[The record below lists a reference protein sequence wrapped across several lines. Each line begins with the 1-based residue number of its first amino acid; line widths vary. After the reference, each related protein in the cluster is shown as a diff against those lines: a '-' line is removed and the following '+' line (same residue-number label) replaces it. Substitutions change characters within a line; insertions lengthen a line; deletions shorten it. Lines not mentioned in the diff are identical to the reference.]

1 MLALTN
7 NFYFMKQ
14 ILLFVVL
21 FSPFCFS
28 QETDSLDVYRS
39 EKMDSAGVQKK
50 KEMKTKNIDDVV
62 ITGTLKPVS
71 RSKSPVAVEIYSQKF
86 FQKNPTPNIFESIAM
101 VNGVKP
107 QLNCSVCN
115 TGDIHIN
122 GLEGPYT
129 MILID
134 GMPIV
139 SSLSTVYGLSGI
151 PNSLVD
157 RIEVVKGPASS
168 IYGSEA
174 MGGVINIITKNA
186 LTAPKLS
193 IDLMTTTWNEN
204 NVDLSTKFS
213 LGKKAASL
221 LSLNYFNAT
230 QRFDENHDN
239 FTDGALQNRISV
251 FNKWN
256 FKRNENRQA
265 SFALRYLYEDRFGGQ
280 MQWNRSYRGSDQV
293 YGESIYTNR
302 VEAFGIYQWPLKENI
317 ITQLSYNFHDQN
329 SFYGNNPF
337 LATQKVAFA
346 QNYWDKKLGNHDLIL
361 GVTFKRTFY
370 DDNTPGTLSA
380 DGFTNEP
387 MKSPIIGAFI
397 QDQWEIN
404 EKNTL
409 LLGYRLDYDKIHHAV
424 HSPRFAWKFSPNPY
438 HTLRFNFGTGFRVV
452 NLFTEDHA
460 ALTGSREVVIQSNL
474 KPERSVNGNLNYIW
488 KIPAGDRLI
497 NLDVSAFYTYFS
509 NKIVGDFD
517 TDPGKIIYDNLHGYG
532 ISRGASLNVDYSF
545 SFPLSINAG
554 VTYLDVYQKFDD
566 GREKSQQ
573 LHAPKWSGTYALTY
587 RFLNDLTIDFTG
599 QFYGPMRLPVL
610 PNDYRPEYS
619 PWYSLANIQVSK
631 SFRSGF
637 EVYCGIKNLFNFTPK
652 DPLMRPFDPFDR
664 TVNDPVTNP
673 NGYTFDTTYGYA
685 PMQKI
690 RGFLGVKYTLK

>member
-1 MLALTN
+1 
-7 NFYFMKQ
+7 MKR
-14 ILLFVVL
+14 ILFSAVL

-28 QETDSLDVYRS
+28 QKTDSLNVYRS
-39 EKMDSAGVQKK
+39 EKIDSAGTQKK
-50 KEMKTKNIDDVV
+50 KEMKTKDIDDVV

-134 GMPIV
+134 GMPMV

-186 LTAPKLS
+186 LTAPKFS

-256 FKRNENRQA
+256 FQRKENRQA
-265 SFALRYLYEDRFGGQ
+265 GFALRYLYEDRFGGE
-280 MQWNRSYRGSDQV
+280 MQWNKSYRGSDQV

-329 SFYGNNPF
+329 SFYGNHPF

-346 QNYWDKKLGNHDLIL
+346 QTYWDKKLGNHDLIA

-387 MKSPIIGAFI
+387 MRSPILGAFI
-397 QDQWEIN
+397 QDQWDIDK
-404 EKNTL
+404 KNTL
-409 LLGYRLDYDKIHHAV
+409 LLGYRFDYDRIHHAV

-460 ALTGSREVVIQSNL
+460 ALTGSREVVIQSDL

-497 NLDVSAFYTYFS
+497 NLDASAFYTYFS

-517 TDPGKIIYDNLHGYG
+517 TDPGKIIYDNLNGYG
-532 ISRGASLNVDYSF
+532 ISKVASLNVDYSF
-545 SFPLSINAG
+545 GFPLSMNLG

-566 GREKSQQ
+566 EREKSQQ
-573 LHAPKWSGTYALTY
+573 LHAPRWSGTYNLTY
-587 RFLNDLTIDFTG
+587 RFPNDLAVDFTG

-619 PWYSLANIQVSK
+619 PWYSLANIKVSK
-631 SFRSGF
+631 SFSSGF

>member
-1 MLALTN
+1 
-7 NFYFMKQ
+7 MKR
-14 ILLFVVL
+14 IL
-21 FSPFCFS
+21 FSITLLSSYCFS
-28 QETDSLDVYRS
+28 QETDSLSWQHPV
-39 EKMDSAGVQKK
+39 EKDSSAVSQPKVR
-50 KEMKTKNIDDVV
+50 MSTIDDVV
-62 ITGTLKPVS
+62 LTGTIKPFS
-71 RSKSPVAVEIYSQKF
+71 RSKSPVAVEVYSQKF
-86 FQKNPTPNIFESIAM
+86 FQKNPTPSIFEAIAM

-193 IDLMTTTWNEN
+193 VDMMTSTWGEN
-204 NVDLSTKFS
+204 NLDVSTKFN
-213 LGKKAASL
+213 LGKNAASL
-221 LSLNYFNAT
+221 LSINYFSFKEKIDQNK
-230 QRFDENHDN
+230 DN
-239 FTDGALQNRISV
+239 FTDAALQSRVSV

-256 FKRNENRQA
+256 FQRKENRQA
-265 SFALRYLYEDRFGGQ
+265 SFAMRYLYEDRFGGEI
-280 MQWNRSYRGSDQV
+280 QWNRSYRGSGDV

-302 VEAFGIYQWPLKENI
+302 AEVFGLYQWPLKEYI
-317 ITQLSYNFHDQN
+317 VTQFSYNYHDQN
-329 SFYGNNPF
+329 SFYGTNPYNA
-337 LATQKVAFA
+337 LQKVAFA
-346 QNYWDKKLGNHDLIL
+346 QTYWSKKLGNHDLTGGI
-361 GVTFKRTFY
+361 TFKRTFY
-370 DDNTPGTLSA
+370 DDNTPGTLSG
-380 DGFTNEP
+380 DGITNAP
-387 MKSPIIGAFI
+387 MKSPIWGAFV

-404 EKNTL
+404 DKNTL
-409 LLGYRLDYDKIHHAV
+409 LVGYRFDYDKIHHEV

-460 ALTGSREVVIQSNL
+460 ALTGSREVMIKSDL

-488 KIPAGDRLI
+488 KIPVGTRLLQ
-497 NLDVSAFYTYFS
+497 LDASAFYTYFS

-517 TDPGKIIYDNLHGYG
+517 TDPDKIIYDNLHGYG
-532 ISRGASLNVDYSF
+532 ISRGASMNVDFNF
-545 SFPLSINAG
+545 SFPLSVNVG
-554 VTYLDVYQKFDD
+554 VTYLDVYQKFDED
-566 GREKSQQ
+566 HKKSQQ
-573 LHAPKWSGTYALTY
+573 LHAPKWSGTYNLSYKFT
-587 RFLNDLTIDFTG
+587 NDLTLDFTG

-619 PWYSLANIQVSK
+619 PFYSLANIQVSK
-631 SFRSGF
+631 SFKSGF
-637 EVYCGIKNLFNFTPK
+637 EVYGGVKNLFNFTPK
-652 DPLMRPFDPFDR
+652 DPLMRPFDPFDKYAD
-664 TVNDPVTNP
+664 DPISNP
-673 NGYTFDTTYGYA
+673 NHYTFDTAYGYA
-685 PMQKI
+685 PMQRI

>member
-1 MLALTN
+1 MPN
-7 NFYFMKQ
+7 NFDFMKRILFFS
-14 ILLFVVL
+14 ILL
-21 FSPFCFS
+21 SSFCFS
-28 QETDSLDVYRS
+28 QEKDSLNVQQSLKTDSLRVS
-39 EKMDSAGVQKK
+39 KATI
-50 KEMKTKNIDDVV
+50 KTNAIDDVV
-62 ITGTLKPVS
+62 MTGSIKPFS
-71 RSKSPVAVEIYSQKF
+71 RSKSPVAVEVYSQKF
-86 FQKNPTPNIFESIAM
+86 FQKNPTPSIFEAIAM

-193 IDLMTTTWNEN
+193 VDLMTSTWSEN
-204 NVDLSTKFS
+204 NLDLSTKFNV
-213 LGKKAASL
+213 GKNAAAL
-221 LSLNYFNAT
+221 LSLNYFSFKERIDRNK
-230 QRFDENHDN
+230 DN
-239 FTDGALQNRISV
+239 FTDSALQSRISV

-256 FKRNENRQA
+256 FQRKENRQA
-265 SFALRYLYEDRFGGQ
+265 SFALRYLYEDRFGGE
-280 MQWNRSYRGSDQV
+280 MQWNKSHRGSGDV

-302 VEAFGIYQWPLKENI
+302 AEVFGLYQWPLKEYI
-317 ITQLSYNFHDQN
+317 VTQFSYNYHDQN
-329 SFYGNNPF
+329 SFYGSNPYDA
-337 LATQKVAFA
+337 LQKVAFA
-346 QNYWDKKLGNHDLIL
+346 QTYWSKKVGQHDLTGGI
-361 GVTFKRTFY
+361 TFKRTFY
-370 DDNTPGTLSA
+370 DDNTPGTLSS
-380 DGFTNEP
+380 DGINNAP
-387 MKSPIIGAFI
+387 MKSPIWGAFV
-397 QDQWEIN
+397 QDQWDIN
-404 EKNTL
+404 DKHTL
-409 LLGYRLDYDKIHHAV
+409 LVGYRFDYDKIHHEV

-460 ALTGSREVVIQSNL
+460 ALTGSREVVIKSDL
-474 KPERSVNGNLNYIW
+474 KPEKSVNGNLNYIW
-488 KIPAGDRLI
+488 KIPVGTRMLQ
-497 NLDVSAFYTYFS
+497 LDASAFYTYFS

-517 TDPGKIIYDNLHGYG
+517 TDPDKIIYDNLHGYG
-532 ISRGASLNVDYSF
+532 ISRGASLNVDYNF
-545 SFPLSINAG
+545 SFPLSINLG
-554 VTYLDVYQKFDD
+554 VTYLDVYQKFD
-566 GREKSQQ
+566 GEAEKSQQ
-573 LHAPKWSGTYALTY
+573 LHAPKWSGTYTLSYKFPNNLTV
-587 RFLNDLTIDFTG
+587 DFTG

-610 PNDYRPEYS
+610 PDDYRPEYS
-619 PWYSLANIQVSK
+619 PFYSLANIQVSK

-652 DPLMRPFDPFDR
+652 DPLMRPFDPFDKY
-664 TVNDPVTNP
+664 VDDPVNNP
-673 NGYTFDTTYGYA
+673 NHYTFDTAYGYA

>member
-1 MLALTN
+1 
-7 NFYFMKQ
+7 MKR
-14 ILLFVVL
+14 IL
-21 FSPFCFS
+21 FSITLLSSFCFS
-28 QETDSLDVYRS
+28 QETDSLNLQPTLNA
-39 EKMDSAGVQKK
+39 DSTTVL
-50 KEMKTKNIDDVV
+50 KTKVKTSTIEDVV
-62 ITGTLKPVS
+62 ITGTIKPFS
-71 RSKSPVAVEIYSQKF
+71 RSKSPVAVEVYSQKF
-86 FQKNPTPNIFESIAM
+86 FQKNPTPSIFEAIAM

-193 IDLMTTTWNEN
+193 VDLMTSTWSEN
-204 NVDLSTKFS
+204 NLDISTKFNI
-213 LGKKAASL
+213 GKSAASL
-221 LSLNYFNAT
+221 LSLNYFSFKEKIDQN
-230 QRFDENHDN
+230 NDN
-239 FTDGALQNRISV
+239 FTDAALQSRISI

-256 FKRNENRQA
+256 FRRKENRQA
-265 SFALRYLYEDRFGGQ
+265 SIALRYLYEDRFGGE
-280 MQWNRSYRGSDQV
+280 MQWNKFYRGSSDV

-302 VEAFGIYQWPLKENI
+302 AEVFGLYQWPLKEYI
-317 ITQLSYNFHDQN
+317 VTQFSYNYHDQN
-329 SFYGNNPF
+329 SFYGSNPYDA
-337 LATQKVAFA
+337 LQKVGFV
-346 QNYWDKKLGNHDLIL
+346 QTYWSKKIGSHDLTGGI
-361 GVTFKRTFY
+361 TFKRTFY
-370 DDNTPGTLSA
+370 DDNTPGTLSS
-380 DGFTNEP
+380 DGISNAP
-387 MKSPIIGAFI
+387 MKSPIWGAFV

-409 LLGYRLDYDKIHHAV
+409 LLGYRFDYDKIHHEV
-424 HSPRFAWKFSPNPY
+424 HSPRLAWKYSPNPY

-460 ALTGSREVVIQSNL
+460 ALTGSREVLIKSDL

-488 KIPAGDRLI
+488 KIPIGTRMLQFDA
-497 NLDVSAFYTYFS
+497 SAFYTYFS

-517 TDPGKIIYDNLHGYG
+517 TDPDKIIYDNLHGYG
-532 ISRGASLNVDYSF
+532 ISRGASLNVDFSF
-545 SFPLSINAG
+545 SFPLSVGLG
-554 VTYLDVYQKFDD
+554 VTYLDVYQKFDGD
-566 GREKSQQ
+566 DKKSQQ
-573 LHAPKWSGTYALTY
+573 LHAPKWSGTYNLSY
-587 RFLNDLTIDFTG
+587 KFPNDLSVDFTG

-619 PWYSLANIQVSK
+619 PFYSLANIQVSK
-631 SFRSGF
+631 SFKSGF

-652 DPLMRPFDPFDR
+652 DPLMRPFDPFDKY
-664 TVNDPVTNP
+664 VDDPVNNP
-673 NGYTFDTTYGYA
+673 NHYTFDTAYGYA
-685 PMQKI
+685 PMQSI

>member
-1 MLALTN
+1 
-7 NFYFMKQ
+7 MKR
-14 ILLFVVL
+14 IL
-21 FSPFCFS
+21 FSITLLSSYCFS
-28 QETDSLDVYRS
+28 QETDSLSWQHPV
-39 EKMDSAGVQKK
+39 EKDSSAVSQPKVR
-50 KEMKTKNIDDVV
+50 MSTIDDVV
-62 ITGTLKPVS
+62 LTGTIKPFS
-71 RSKSPVAVEIYSQKF
+71 RSKSPVAVEVYSQKF
-86 FQKNPTPNIFESIAM
+86 FQKNPTPSIFEAIAM

-193 IDLMTTTWNEN
+193 VDMMTSTWSEN
-204 NVDLSTKFS
+204 NLDVSTKFNI
-213 LGKKAASL
+213 GKNAASL
-221 LSLNYFNAT
+221 LSINYFSFKEKIDQNK
-230 QRFDENHDN
+230 DN
-239 FTDGALQNRISV
+239 FTDAALQSRVSV

-256 FKRNENRQA
+256 FQRKENRQA
-265 SFALRYLYEDRFGGQ
+265 SFAMRYLYEDRFGGE
-280 MQWNRSYRGSDQV
+280 MQWNGSYRGSGDV

-302 VEAFGIYQWPLKENI
+302 AEVFGLYQWPLKEYI
-317 ITQLSYNFHDQN
+317 VTQFSYNYHDQN
-329 SFYGNNPF
+329 SFYGTNPYNA
-337 LATQKVAFA
+337 LQKVAFA
-346 QNYWDKKLGNHDLIL
+346 QTYWSKKLGNHDLTG

-370 DDNTPGTLSA
+370 DDNTPGTLSG
-380 DGFTNEP
+380 DGITNAP
-387 MKSPIIGAFI
+387 IKSPIWGAFV

-404 EKNTL
+404 DKNTL
-409 LLGYRLDYDKIHHAV
+409 LVGYRFDYDKIHHEV

-460 ALTGSREVVIQSNL
+460 ALTGSREVMIKSDL

-488 KIPAGDRLI
+488 KIPVGTRLLQ
-497 NLDVSAFYTYFS
+497 LDASAFYTYFS

-517 TDPGKIIYDNLHGYG
+517 TDPDKIIYDNLHGYG
-532 ISRGASLNVDYSF
+532 ISRGASMNVDFNF
-545 SFPLSINAG
+545 SFPLSVNVG
-554 VTYLDVYQKFDD
+554 VTYLDVYQKFDED
-566 GREKSQQ
+566 HKKSQQ
-573 LHAPKWSGTYALTY
+573 LHAPKWSGTYNLSYKFT
-587 RFLNDLTIDFTG
+587 NDLTLDFTG

-619 PWYSLANIQVSK
+619 PFYSLANIQVSK
-631 SFRSGF
+631 SFKSGF
-637 EVYCGIKNLFNFTPK
+637 EVYGGVKNLFNFTPK
-652 DPLMRPFDPFDR
+652 DPLMRPFDPFDKYAD
-664 TVNDPVTNP
+664 DPISNP
-673 NGYTFDTTYGYA
+673 NHYTFDTAYGYA
-685 PMQKI
+685 PMQRI

>member
-1 MLALTN
+1 MTN
-7 NFYFMKQ
+7 NFNYMKR
-14 ILLFVVL
+14 ILFSIVL
-21 FSPFCFS
+21 FSSFCFS
-28 QETDSLDVYRS
+28 QEIDSLGVNRPS
-39 EKMDSAGVQKK
+39 NADSATISKK
-50 KEMKTKNIDDVV
+50 KEMKTKDIDDVV

-186 LTAPKLS
+186 LTAPKFS
-193 IDLMTTTWNEN
+193 VDLMTTTWNEN
-204 NVDLSTKFS
+204 NVDLSTKFN

-239 FTDGALQNRISV
+239 FTDGALQNRISL
-251 FNKWN
+251 FNKWD
-256 FKRNENRQA
+256 FQRKENRQA

-280 MQWNRSYRGSDQV
+280 MQWNKSYRGSDQV

-317 ITQLSYNFHDQN
+317 ITQFSYNFHDQN

-337 LATQKVAFA
+337 LASQKVAFM
-346 QNYWDKKLGNHDLIL
+346 QTYWNKKLGSHDLIS
-361 GVTFKRTFY
+361 GITFKRTFY

-387 MKSPIIGAFI
+387 MKSPILGASI

-497 NLDVSAFYTYFS
+497 NLDASAFYTYFS

-545 SFPLSINAG
+545 GFPLSINLG
-554 VTYLDVYQKFDD
+554 VTYLDVYQKFD
-566 GREKSQQ
+566 GEREKSQQ

-587 RFLNDLTIDFTG
+587 RFPNDLTVDFTG

-637 EVYCGIKNLFNFTPK
+637 EVYCGIKNLFNFTPT

>member
-1 MLALTN
+1 MSN
-7 NFYFMKQ
+7 NFNFMKR
-14 ILLFVVL
+14 IL
-21 FSPFCFS
+21 FSVTLLSSFCFS
-28 QETDSLDVYRS
+28 QETDSLTVQQTI
-39 EKMDSAGVQKK
+39 KNDSALIAKGK
-50 KEMKTKNIDDVV
+50 MKTSSIEDVV
-62 ITGTLKPVS
+62 ITGTIKPFS
-71 RSKSPVAVEIYSQKF
+71 RSKSPVAVEVYSQKF
-86 FQKNPTPNIFESIAM
+86 FQKNPTPSIFEAIAM

-193 IDLMTTTWNEN
+193 VDLMTSTWSEN
-204 NVDLSTKFS
+204 NLDVSTKFNI
-213 LGKKAASL
+213 GKNAASL
-221 LSLNYFNAT
+221 LSFNYFSFQEKIDQNK
-230 QRFDENHDN
+230 DN
-239 FTDGALQNRISV
+239 FTDAALQSRISV

-256 FKRNENRQA
+256 FKRKENRQA
-265 SFALRYLYEDRFGGQ
+265 SFALRYLYEDRFGGE
-280 MQWNRSYRGSDQV
+280 MQWNRSYRGSGDV

-302 VEAFGIYQWPLKENI
+302 AEVFGLYQWPLKEYI
-317 ITQLSYNFHDQN
+317 VTQFSYNYHDQN
-329 SFYGNNPF
+329 SFYGSNPYDA
-337 LATQKVAFA
+337 LQKVAFA
-346 QNYWDKKLGNHDLIL
+346 QTYWSKKLGQHDLTGGI
-361 GVTFKRTFY
+361 TFKRTFY
-370 DDNTPGTLSA
+370 DDNTPGTLSG
-380 DGFTNEP
+380 DGVTNAP
-387 MKSPIIGAFI
+387 MKSPIWGAFV

-404 EKNTL
+404 EKHTL
-409 LLGYRLDYDKIHHAV
+409 LVGYRFDYDKIHHEV
-424 HSPRFAWKFSPNPY
+424 HSPRLAWKFSPNPY

-460 ALTGSREVVIQSNL
+460 ALTGSREVVIKSDL

-488 KIPAGDRLI
+488 KIPVGSRMLQ
-497 NLDVSAFYTYFS
+497 LDASAFYTYFS

-517 TDPGKIIYDNLHGYG
+517 TDPDKIIYDNLQGYG
-532 ISRGASLNVDYSF
+532 ISRGASMNVDFSF
-545 SFPLSINAG
+545 SFPLSINLG
-554 VTYLDVYQKFDD
+554 VTYLDVYQKFD
-566 GREKSQQ
+566 GEKEKSQQ
-573 LHAPKWSGTYALTY
+573 LHAPKWSGTYNLSYKFA
-587 RFLNDLTIDFTG
+587 NDLTVDFTG

-619 PWYSLANIQVSK
+619 PFYSLANIQVSK

-637 EVYCGIKNLFNFTPK
+637 EVYCGVKNLFNFTPK
-652 DPLMRPFDPFDR
+652 DPLMRPFDPFDKN
-664 TVNDPVTNP
+664 VNDPVNNP
-673 NGYTFDTTYGYA
+673 NHYTFDTAYGYA

-690 RGFLGVKYTLK
+690 RGFLGIKYTLK

>member
-1 MLALTN
+1 LSN
-7 NFYFMKQ
+7 NFNFMKR
-14 ILLFVVL
+14 IL
-21 FSPFCFS
+21 FSITLLSSFCFS
-28 QETDSLDVYRS
+28 QETDSLNLQQTLNA
-39 EKMDSAGVQKK
+39 DSATVL
-50 KEMKTKNIDDVV
+50 KTKVKTSTIEDVV
-62 ITGTLKPVS
+62 ITGTIKPFS
-71 RSKSPVAVEIYSQKF
+71 RSKSPVAVEVYSQKF
-86 FQKNPTPNIFESIAM
+86 FQKNPTPSIFEAIAM

-193 IDLMTTTWNEN
+193 VDLMTSTWSEN
-204 NVDLSTKFS
+204 NLDVSTKFNI
-213 LGKKAASL
+213 GKSAASL
-221 LSLNYFNAT
+221 LSLNYFSFKEKIDQN
-230 QRFDENHDN
+230 NDN
-239 FTDGALQNRISV
+239 FTDAALQSRISI

-256 FKRNENRQA
+256 FRRKENRQA
-265 SFALRYLYEDRFGGQ
+265 SIALRYLYEDRFGGE
-280 MQWNRSYRGSDQV
+280 MQWNKSYRGSSDV

-302 VEAFGIYQWPLKENI
+302 AEVFGLYQWPLKEYI
-317 ITQLSYNFHDQN
+317 VTQFSYNYHDQN
-329 SFYGNNPF
+329 SFYGSNPYDA
-337 LATQKVAFA
+337 LQKVAFV
-346 QNYWDKKLGNHDLIL
+346 QTYWSKKIGSHDLTGGI
-361 GVTFKRTFY
+361 TFKRTFY
-370 DDNTPGTLSA
+370 DDNTPGTLSS
-380 DGFTNEP
+380 DGITNAP
-387 MKSPIIGAFI
+387 MKSPIWGAFV

-409 LLGYRLDYDKIHHAV
+409 LLGYRFDYDKIHHEV
-424 HSPRFAWKFSPNPY
+424 HSPRLAWKYSPNPY

-460 ALTGSREVVIQSNL
+460 ALTGSREVLIKSDL

-488 KIPAGDRLI
+488 KIPIGTRMLQFDA
-497 NLDVSAFYTYFS
+497 SAFYTYFS

-517 TDPGKIIYDNLHGYG
+517 TDPDKIIYDNLHGYG
-532 ISRGASLNVDYSF
+532 ISRGASLNVDFSF
-545 SFPLSINAG
+545 SFPLSVGLG
-554 VTYLDVYQKFDD
+554 VTYLDVYQKFDGD
-566 GREKSQQ
+566 DKKSQQ
-573 LHAPKWSGTYALTY
+573 LHAPKWSGTYNLSY
-587 RFLNDLTIDFTG
+587 KFPNDLSVDFTG

-619 PWYSLANIQVSK
+619 PFYSLANIQVSK
-631 SFRSGF
+631 SFKSGF

-652 DPLMRPFDPFDR
+652 DPLMRPFDPFDKY
-664 TVNDPVTNP
+664 VDDPVNNP
-673 NGYTFDTTYGYA
+673 NHYTFDTAYGYA

>member
-1 MLALTN
+1 
-7 NFYFMKQ
+7 MKRILFFS
-14 ILLFVVL
+14 ILL
-21 FSPFCFS
+21 SSFCFA
-28 QETDSLDVYRS
+28 QESDSLNVQQPLKR
-39 EKMDSAGVQKK
+39 DSAAVSKATV
-50 KEMKTKNIDDVV
+50 KTNAIDDVV
-62 ITGTLKPVS
+62 MTGSIKPFS
-71 RSKSPVAVEIYSQKF
+71 RSKSPVAVEVYSQKF
-86 FQKNPTPNIFESIAM
+86 FQKNPTPSIFEAIAM

-193 IDLMTTTWNEN
+193 VDLMTSTWSEN
-204 NVDLSTKFS
+204 NLDLSTKFNV
-213 LGKKAASL
+213 GKNAAAL
-221 LSLNYFNAT
+221 LSLNYFSFKERIDQNK
-230 QRFDENHDN
+230 DN
-239 FTDGALQNRISV
+239 FTDSALQSRISV

-256 FKRNENRQA
+256 FQRKENRQA
-265 SFALRYLYEDRFGGQ
+265 SFALRYLYEDRFGGE
-280 MQWNRSYRGSDQV
+280 MQWNKSHRGSGDV

-302 VEAFGIYQWPLKENI
+302 AEVFGLYQWPLKEYI
-317 ITQLSYNFHDQN
+317 VTQFSYNYHDQN
-329 SFYGNNPF
+329 SFYGSNPYDA
-337 LATQKVAFA
+337 LQKVAFA
-346 QNYWDKKLGNHDLIL
+346 QTYWSKKVGQHDLTGGI
-361 GVTFKRTFY
+361 TFKRTFY
-370 DDNTPGTLSA
+370 DDNTPGTLSS
-380 DGFTNEP
+380 DGITNAP
-387 MKSPIIGAFI
+387 MKSPIWGAFV
-397 QDQWEIN
+397 QDQWDIN
-404 EKNTL
+404 DKHTL
-409 LLGYRLDYDKIHHAV
+409 LVGYRFDYDKIHHEV

-460 ALTGSREVVIQSNL
+460 ALTGSREVLIKSDL
-474 KPERSVNGNLNYIW
+474 KPEKSVNGNLNYIW
-488 KIPAGDRLI
+488 KIPVGTRMLQ
-497 NLDVSAFYTYFS
+497 LDASAFYTYFS

-517 TDPGKIIYDNLHGYG
+517 TDPDKIIYDNLHGYG
-532 ISRGASLNVDYSF
+532 ISRGASLNVDYNF
-545 SFPLSINAG
+545 SFPLSINLG
-554 VTYLDVYQKFDD
+554 VTYLDVYQKFD
-566 GREKSQQ
+566 GETEKSQQ
-573 LHAPKWSGTYALTY
+573 LHAPKWSGTYNLSYKFPNNLTV
-587 RFLNDLTIDFTG
+587 DFTG

-619 PWYSLANIQVSK
+619 PFYSLANIQVSK

-637 EVYCGIKNLFNFTPK
+637 EVYCGVKNLFNFTPK
-652 DPLMRPFDPFDR
+652 DPLMRPFDPFDKYAD
-664 TVNDPVTNP
+664 DPVNNP
-673 NGYTFDTTYGYA
+673 NHYTFDTAYGYA

>member
-1 MLALTN
+1 MSN
-7 NFYFMKQ
+7 NFNFMKR
-14 ILLFVVL
+14 IL
-21 FSPFCFS
+21 FSITLLSSFCFS
-28 QETDSLDVYRS
+28 QKTDSLNLQPTLNA
-39 EKMDSAGVQKK
+39 DSATVL
-50 KEMKTKNIDDVV
+50 KTKVKTSTIEDVV
-62 ITGTLKPVS
+62 ITGTIKPFS
-71 RSKSPVAVEIYSQKF
+71 RSKSPVAVEVYSQKF
-86 FQKNPTPNIFESIAM
+86 FQKNPTPSIFEAIAM

-193 IDLMTTTWNEN
+193 VDLMTSTWSEN
-204 NVDLSTKFS
+204 NLDISTKFNI
-213 LGKKAASL
+213 GKSAASL
-221 LSLNYFNAT
+221 LSLNYFSFKEKIDQN
-230 QRFDENHDN
+230 NDN
-239 FTDGALQNRISV
+239 FTDAALQSRISI

-256 FKRNENRQA
+256 FRRKENRQA
-265 SFALRYLYEDRFGGQ
+265 SIALRYLYEDRFGGE
-280 MQWNRSYRGSDQV
+280 MQWNKSYRGSSDV

-302 VEAFGIYQWPLKENI
+302 AEVFGLYQWPLKEYI
-317 ITQLSYNFHDQN
+317 VTQFSYNYHDQN
-329 SFYGNNPF
+329 SFYGSNPYDA
-337 LATQKVAFA
+337 LQKVTFV
-346 QNYWDKKLGNHDLIL
+346 QTYWSKKVGNHDLTGGI
-361 GVTFKRTFY
+361 TFKRTFY
-370 DDNTPGTLSA
+370 DDNTPGTLSS
-380 DGFTNEP
+380 DGITNAP
-387 MKSPIIGAFI
+387 MKSPIWGAFV

-409 LLGYRLDYDKIHHAV
+409 LLGYRFDYDKIHHEV
-424 HSPRFAWKFSPNPY
+424 HSPRLAWKYSPNPY

-460 ALTGSREVVIQSNL
+460 ALTGSREVLIKSDL

-488 KIPAGDRLI
+488 KIPVGTRMLQFDA
-497 NLDVSAFYTYFS
+497 SAFYTYFS

-517 TDPGKIIYDNLHGYG
+517 TDPDKIIYDNLHGYG
-532 ISRGASLNVDYSF
+532 ISRGASLNVDFSF
-545 SFPLSINAG
+545 SFPLSVGLG
-554 VTYLDVYQKFDD
+554 VTYLDVYQKFDGD
-566 GREKSQQ
+566 DKKSQQ
-573 LHAPKWSGTYALTY
+573 LHAPKWSGTYNLSY
-587 RFLNDLTIDFTG
+587 KFPNDFSIDFTG

-619 PWYSLANIQVSK
+619 PFYSLANIQVSK
-631 SFRSGF
+631 SFKSGF

-652 DPLMRPFDPFDR
+652 DPLMRPFDPFDKY
-664 TVNDPVTNP
+664 VDDPVNNP
-673 NGYTFDTTYGYA
+673 NHYTFDTAYGYA
-685 PMQKI
+685 PMQSI

>member
-1 MLALTN
+1 MSN
-7 NFYFMKQ
+7 NFNFMKR
-14 ILLFVVL
+14 IL
-21 FSPFCFS
+21 FSITLLSSYCFS
-28 QETDSLDVYRS
+28 QETDSLSWQHPV
-39 EKMDSAGVQKK
+39 EKDSSAVSQPKVR
-50 KEMKTKNIDDVV
+50 MSTIDDVV
-62 ITGTLKPVS
+62 LTGTIKPFS
-71 RSKSPVAVEIYSQKF
+71 RSKSPVAVEVYSQKF
-86 FQKNPTPNIFESIAM
+86 FQKNPTPSIFEAIAM

-193 IDLMTTTWNEN
+193 VDMMTSTWSEN
-204 NVDLSTKFS
+204 NLDVSTKFNI
-213 LGKKAASL
+213 GKNAASL
-221 LSLNYFNAT
+221 LSINYFSFKEKIDQNK
-230 QRFDENHDN
+230 DN
-239 FTDGALQNRISV
+239 FTDAALQSRVSV

-256 FKRNENRQA
+256 FQRKENRQA
-265 SFALRYLYEDRFGGQ
+265 SFAMRYLYEDRFGGE
-280 MQWNRSYRGSDQV
+280 MQWNRSYRGSGDV

-302 VEAFGIYQWPLKENI
+302 AEVFGLYQWPLKEYI
-317 ITQLSYNFHDQN
+317 VTQFSYNYHDQN
-329 SFYGNNPF
+329 SFYGTNPYNA
-337 LATQKVAFA
+337 LQKVAFA
-346 QNYWDKKLGNHDLIL
+346 QTYWSKKLGNHDLTG

-370 DDNTPGTLSA
+370 DDNTPGTLSG
-380 DGFTNEP
+380 DGITNAP
-387 MKSPIIGAFI
+387 MKSPIWGAFV

-404 EKNTL
+404 DKNTL
-409 LLGYRLDYDKIHHAV
+409 LVGYRFDYDKIHHEV

-460 ALTGSREVVIQSNL
+460 ALTGSREVMIKSDL

-488 KIPAGDRLI
+488 KIPVGTRLLQ
-497 NLDVSAFYTYFS
+497 LDASAFYTYFS

-517 TDPGKIIYDNLHGYG
+517 TDPDKIIYDNLHGYG
-532 ISRGASLNVDYSF
+532 ISRGASMNVDFNF
-545 SFPLSINAG
+545 SFPLSVNVG
-554 VTYLDVYQKFDD
+554 VTYLDVYQKFDED
-566 GREKSQQ
+566 HKKSQQ
-573 LHAPKWSGTYALTY
+573 LHAPKWSGTYNLSYKFT
-587 RFLNDLTIDFTG
+587 NDLTLDFTG

-619 PWYSLANIQVSK
+619 PFYSLANIQVSK
-631 SFRSGF
+631 SFKSGF
-637 EVYCGIKNLFNFTPK
+637 EVYGGVKNLFNFTPK
-652 DPLMRPFDPFDR
+652 DPLMRPFDPFDKYAD
-664 TVNDPVTNP
+664 DPISNP
-673 NGYTFDTTYGYA
+673 NHYTFDTAYGYA
-685 PMQKI
+685 PMQRI

>member
-1 MLALTN
+1 MSNIL
-7 NFYFMKQ
+7 NFMRR
-14 ILLFVVL
+14 IL
-21 FSPFCFS
+21 FSSLLLSSFCYA
-28 QETDSLDVYRS
+28 QETDSLEMNQS
-39 EKMDSAGVQKK
+39 EKPDSVSVPVK
-50 KEMKTKNIDDVV
+50 KEIRTKNIDDVV
-62 ITGTLKPVS
+62 ITGTLKPMS
-71 RSKSPVAVEIYSQKF
+71 KSKSPVNVEIYTQKF
-86 FQKNPTPNIFESIAM
+86 FQKNPTPNIFEAIAM

-151 PNSLVD
+151 PNSLID

-193 IDLMTTTWNEN
+193 VDVMTTTWNEN
-204 NVDLSTKFS
+204 NIDLSTKFNV
-213 LGKKAASL
+213 GKNAASL
-221 LSLNYFNAT
+221 LSLNYFNFNEKT
-230 QRFDENHDN
+230 DQNKDN
-239 FTDGALQNRISV
+239 FTDAALQNRISV

-256 FKRNENRQA
+256 FKRKENRQA
-265 SFALRYLYEDRFGGQ
+265 SFALRYLYEDRFGGE
-280 MQWNRSYRGSDQV
+280 MQWNKSYRGGSDV
-293 YGESIYTNR
+293 YGESVYTSR
-302 VEAFGIYQWPLKENI
+302 VEAFGMYQWPVKENM
-317 ITQLSYNFHDQN
+317 ITQFSYNFHDQN
-329 SFYGNNPF
+329 SFYGTNPF
-337 LATQKVAFA
+337 MATQKVGFL
-346 QNYWDKKLGNHDLIL
+346 QTYWDKKLGNHDVIVGGTL
-361 GVTFKRTFY
+361 KKTFY
-370 DDNTPGTLSA
+370 DDNTPGTSSA
-380 DGFTNEP
+380 DGLTNDP
-387 MKSPIIGAFI
+387 MRSPIFGVFI

-409 LLGYRLDYDKIHHAV
+409 LLGYRFDYDKIHHSV

-438 HTLRFNFGTGFRVV
+438 HTVRFNFGTGFRVV

-460 ALTGSREVVIQSNL
+460 ALTGSRDVVIRADL

-488 KIPAGDRLI
+488 KIPVGERMI
-497 NLDVSAFYTYFS
+497 NLDASAFYTYFS

-517 TDPGKIIYDNLHGYG
+517 TEPDKIIYDNLQGYG
-532 ISRGASLNVDYSF
+532 ISRGVSLNVDYNF
-545 SFPLSINAG
+545 SFPLSINLG
-554 VTYLDVYQKFDD
+554 VTYLDVYQKFD
-566 GREKSQQ
+566 GEEGKVQQ
-573 LHAPKWSGTYALTY
+573 LHAPKWSGTYSLTY
-587 RFLNDLTIDFTG
+587 KFLNNLTVDFTG

-610 PNDYRPEYS
+610 PNDYRPEFS
-619 PWYSLANIQVSK
+619 PFYNLSNIQVSK

-637 EVYCGIKNLFNFTPK
+637 EIYGGIKNIFNFTPN
-652 DPLMRPFDPFDR
+652 DPLMRPFDPFDKN
-664 TVNDPVTNP
+664 VNDPVTNP
-673 NGYTFDTTYGYA
+673 NHYTFDTTYGYA
-685 PMQKI
+685 PMQGI

>member
-1 MLALTN
+1 MRR
-7 NFYFMKQ
+7 
-14 ILLFVVL
+14 IL
-21 FSPFCFS
+21 FSSLLLSSFCYA
-28 QETDSLDVYRS
+28 QETDSLGINQS
-39 EKMDSAGVQKK
+39 EKPDSVNVPVK
-50 KEMKTKNIDDVV
+50 KEIKTKNIDDVV
-62 ITGTLKPVS
+62 ITGTLKPMS
-71 RSKSPVAVEIYSQKF
+71 KSKSPVNVEIYTQKF
-86 FQKNPTPNIFESIAM
+86 FQKNPTPNIFEAIAM

-151 PNSLVD
+151 PNSLID

-193 IDLMTTTWNEN
+193 VDVMTTTWNEN
-204 NVDLSTKFS
+204 NIDLSTKFNV
-213 LGKKAASL
+213 GKNAASL
-221 LSLNYFNAT
+221 LSLNYFNFNEKT
-230 QRFDENHDN
+230 DQNKDN
-239 FTDGALQNRISV
+239 FTDAALQNRISV

-256 FKRNENRQA
+256 FKRKENRQA
-265 SFALRYLYEDRFGGQ
+265 SFALRYLYEDRFGGEI
-280 MQWNRSYRGSDQV
+280 QWNKSYRGGSDV
-293 YGESIYTNR
+293 YGESVYTSR
-302 VEAFGIYQWPLKENI
+302 VEAFGMYQWPVKENI
-317 ITQLSYNFHDQN
+317 MTQFSYNFHDQN
-329 SFYGNNPF
+329 SFYGTNPF
-337 LATQKVAFA
+337 MATQKVGFL
-346 QNYWDKKLGNHDLIL
+346 QTYWDKKLGNHDVIV
-361 GVTFKRTFY
+361 GATFKKTFY

-380 DGFTNEP
+380 DGLTNDP
-387 MKSPIIGAFI
+387 MRSPIFGVFI

-409 LLGYRLDYDKIHHAV
+409 LLGYRFDYDKIHHSV

-460 ALTGSREVVIQSNL
+460 ALTGSRDVVIRADL

-488 KIPAGDRLI
+488 KIPVGERMI
-497 NLDVSAFYTYFS
+497 TLDASAFYTYFS

-517 TDPGKIIYDNLHGYG
+517 TEPDKIIYDNLQGYG
-532 ISRGASLNVDYSF
+532 ISRGVSLNVDYNF
-545 SFPLSINAG
+545 SFPLSINLG
-554 VTYLDVYQKFDD
+554 VTYLDVYQKFD
-566 GREKSQQ
+566 GEEGKVQQ
-573 LHAPKWSGTYALTY
+573 LHAPKWSGTYSLTY
-587 RFLNDLTIDFTG
+587 KFLNNLTVDFTG

-619 PWYSLANIQVSK
+619 SFYNLSNIQVSK

-637 EVYCGIKNLFNFTPK
+637 EVYGGIKNIFNFTPN
-652 DPLMRPFDPFDR
+652 DPLMRPFDPFDKN
-664 TVNDPVTNP
+664 VNDPVTNP
-673 NGYTFDTTYGYA
+673 NHYTFDTTYGYA
-685 PMQKI
+685 PMQGI
-690 RGFLGVKYTLK
+690 RGFLGVKYTFK

>member
-1 MLALTN
+1 MSNILN
-7 NFYFMKQ
+7 FMKR
-14 ILLFVVL
+14 IL
-21 FSPFCFS
+21 FSSLLLSSFCYA
-28 QETDSLDVYRS
+28 QETDSLEMNQS
-39 EKMDSAGVQKK
+39 EKPDSVSVPVK
-50 KEMKTKNIDDVV
+50 KEIKTKNIDDVV
-62 ITGTLKPVS
+62 ITGTLKPMS
-71 RSKSPVAVEIYSQKF
+71 KSKSPVNVEIYTQKF
-86 FQKNPTPNIFESIAM
+86 FQKNPTPNIFEAIAM

-151 PNSLVD
+151 PNSLID

-193 IDLMTTTWNEN
+193 VDVMTTTWNEN
-204 NVDLSTKFS
+204 NIDLSTKFNV
-213 LGKKAASL
+213 GKNAASL
-221 LSLNYFNAT
+221 LSLNYFSFNEKT
-230 QRFDENHDN
+230 DQNKDN
-239 FTDGALQNRISV
+239 FTDAALQNRISV

-256 FKRNENRQA
+256 FKRKENRQA
-265 SFALRYLYEDRFGGQ
+265 SFALRYLYEDRFGGE
-280 MQWNRSYRGSDQV
+280 MQWNKSYRGGSDV
-293 YGESIYTNR
+293 YGESVYTSR
-302 VEAFGIYQWPLKENI
+302 VEAFGMYQWPMKENM
-317 ITQLSYNFHDQN
+317 ITQFSYNFHDQN
-329 SFYGNNPF
+329 SFYGTNPF
-337 LATQKVAFA
+337 MATQKVGFL
-346 QNYWDKKLGNHDLIL
+346 QTYWDKKLGNHDVIV
-361 GVTFKRTFY
+361 GATFKKTFY

-380 DGFTNEP
+380 DGLTNDP
-387 MKSPIIGAFI
+387 MRSPIFGVFI

-409 LLGYRLDYDKIHHAV
+409 LLGYRFDYDRIHHSV

-460 ALTGSREVVIQSNL
+460 ALTGSRDVVIRADL

-488 KIPAGDRLI
+488 KIPVGERMI
-497 NLDVSAFYTYFS
+497 TLDASAFYTYFS

-517 TDPGKIIYDNLHGYG
+517 TEPDKIIYDNLQGYG
-532 ISRGASLNVDYSF
+532 ISRGVSLNVDYNF
-545 SFPLSINAG
+545 SFPLSINLG
-554 VTYLDVYQKFDD
+554 VTYLDVYQKFD
-566 GREKSQQ
+566 GEEGKVQQ
-573 LHAPKWSGTYALTY
+573 LHAPKWSGTYSLTY
-587 RFLNDLTIDFTG
+587 KFLNNLTVDFTG

-619 PWYSLANIQVSK
+619 PFYNLYNIQVSK

-637 EVYCGIKNLFNFTPK
+637 EIYGGIKNIFNFTPN
-652 DPLMRPFDPFDR
+652 DPLMRPFDPFDKN
-664 TVNDPVTNP
+664 VNDPVTNP
-673 NGYTFDTTYGYA
+673 NHYTFDTTYGYA
-685 PMQKI
+685 PMQGI

>member
-1 MLALTN
+1 MSN
-7 NFYFMKQ
+7 NFDFMKR
-14 ILLFVVL
+14 ILF
-21 FSPFCFS
+21 FSVFLSSFCFA
-28 QETDSLDVYRS
+28 QESDSLNVQQPLQR
-39 EKMDSAGVQKK
+39 DSAAVPKASV
-50 KEMKTKNIDDVV
+50 KTNAIDDVV
-62 ITGTLKPVS
+62 MTGSLKPFS
-71 RSKSPVAVEIYSQKF
+71 RSKSPVAVEVYSQKF
-86 FQKNPTPNIFESIAM
+86 FQKNPTPSIFEAIAM

-193 IDLMTTTWNEN
+193 VDLMTSTWSEN
-204 NVDLSTKFS
+204 NLDLSTKFNV
-213 LGKKAASL
+213 GKNAAAL
-221 LSLNYFNAT
+221 LSLNYFSFKERIDQNK
-230 QRFDENHDN
+230 DN
-239 FTDGALQNRISV
+239 FTDSALQSRISV

-256 FKRNENRQA
+256 FQRKENRQA
-265 SFALRYLYEDRFGGQ
+265 SFALRYLYEDRFGGE
-280 MQWNRSYRGSDQV
+280 MQWNKSYRGSGDV

-302 VEAFGIYQWPLKENI
+302 AEVFGLYQWPLKEYI
-317 ITQLSYNFHDQN
+317 VTQFSYNYHDQN
-329 SFYGNNPF
+329 SFYGSNPYDA
-337 LATQKVAFA
+337 LQKVAFA
-346 QNYWDKKLGNHDLIL
+346 QTYWSKKIGQHDLTGGI
-361 GVTFKRTFY
+361 TFKRTFY
-370 DDNTPGTLSA
+370 DDNTPGTLSS
-380 DGFTNEP
+380 DGITNAP
-387 MKSPIIGAFI
+387 MKSPIWGAFV
-397 QDQWEIN
+397 QDQWDIN
-404 EKNTL
+404 DKHTL
-409 LLGYRLDYDKIHHAV
+409 LVGYRFDYDKIHHEV

-460 ALTGSREVVIQSNL
+460 ALTGSREVVIKSDL

-488 KIPAGDRLI
+488 KIPVGSRMLQ
-497 NLDVSAFYTYFS
+497 LDASAFYTYFS

-517 TDPGKIIYDNLHGYG
+517 TDPDKIIYDNLHGYG
-532 ISRGASLNVDYSF
+532 ISRGASLNVDYNF
-545 SFPLSINAG
+545 NFPLSINLG
-554 VTYLDVYQKFDD
+554 VTYLDVYQKFD
-566 GREKSQQ
+566 GETEKSQQ
-573 LHAPKWSGTYALTY
+573 LHAPKWSGTYNLSYKFPHNLTV
-587 RFLNDLTIDFTG
+587 DFTG

-619 PWYSLANIQVSK
+619 PFYSLANIQVSK

-652 DPLMRPFDPFDR
+652 DPLMRPFDPFDKY
-664 TVNDPVTNP
+664 VDDPVNNP
-673 NGYTFDTTYGYA
+673 NHYTFDTAYGYA

>member
-1 MLALTN
+1 LSN
-7 NFYFMKQ
+7 NFNFMKR
-14 ILLFVVL
+14 IL
-21 FSPFCFS
+21 FSVVFVSTYCFS
-28 QETDSLDVYRS
+28 QETDSLYLNQPLQQ
-39 EKMDSAGVQKK
+39 DSVKTVSK
-50 KEMKTKNIDDVV
+50 KEDRTQLIDDVV
-62 ITGTLKPVS
+62 ITGTIKPVS
-71 RSKSPVAVEIYSQKF
+71 KSKSPVAVEIYSQKF
-86 FQKNPTPNIFESIAM
+86 FQKNPTPNIFEAISM
-101 VNGVKP
+101 VNGIKP

-193 IDLMTTTWNEN
+193 IDVMTSTWSEN
-204 NVDLSTKFS
+204 NIDLSTKFN
-213 LGKKAASL
+213 LGKNIASL
-221 LSLNYFNAT
+221 LSLNYFNYEK
-230 QRFDENHDN
+230 RFDENKDN
-239 FTDGALQNRISV
+239 FTDATLQNRISV

-256 FKRNENRQA
+256 FKRRENRQA
-265 SFALRYLYEDRFGGQ
+265 SFALRYLYEDRFGGE
-280 MQWNRSYRGSDQV
+280 MQWNKSYRGSNEV

-302 VEAFGIYQWPLKENI
+302 VEAFGIYQWPMKEKI
-317 ITQLSYNFHDQN
+317 ITQFSYNFHDQN
-329 SFYGNNPF
+329 SFYGTNPF
-337 LATQKVAFA
+337 TATQKVAFT
-346 QNYWDKKLGNHDLIL
+346 QTYWDKKLGNHDLIA
-361 GVTFKRTFY
+361 GVTLKRTFY
-370 DDNTPGTLSA
+370 DDNTPGTLSS
-380 DGFTNEP
+380 DGLRNEP
-387 MKSPIIGAFI
+387 MKSPIWGAFI

-409 LLGYRLDYDKIHHAV
+409 LMGYRFDYDKIHHGV

-460 ALTGSREVVIQSNL
+460 ALTGSRDVVIKSNL
-474 KPERSVNGNLNYIW
+474 KPERSVNGNLNYVW
-488 KIPAGDRLI
+488 KIPAGDRLV
-497 NLDVSAFYTYFS
+497 NLDASAFYTYFS

-517 TDPGKIIYDNLHGYG
+517 SDPQKIIYDNLHGYG
-532 ISRGASLNVDYSF
+532 ISRGASLNADYSF
-545 SFPLSINAG
+545 SFPLNINLG
-554 VTYLDVYQKFDD
+554 VTYLDVYQKFD
-566 GREKSQQ
+566 GEEGKVQQ
-573 LHAPKWSGTYALTY
+573 LHAPKWSGTYNLTY
-587 RFLNDLTIDFTG
+587 TFRNNLTVDFTG

-610 PNDYRPEYS
+610 QNDYRPEYS
-619 PWYSLANIQVSK
+619 PWYTLANIQVSK
-631 SFRSGF
+631 SFKSGF
-637 EVYCGIKNLFNFTPK
+637 ELYCGIKNLFNFTPK
-652 DPLMRPFDPFDR
+652 DPLMRPFDPFDKQVDDL
-664 TVNDPVTNP
+664 VNNP
-673 NGYTFDTTYGYA
+673 NHYTFDTAYGYA

-690 RGFLGVKYTLK
+690 RGFMGIRYTLK

>member
-1 MLALTN
+1 MSN
-7 NFYFMKQ
+7 NFNFMKR
-14 ILLFVVL
+14 ILYSLLFL
-21 FSPFCFS
+21 PMLYFS
-28 QETDSLDVYRS
+28 QNTNSVEVQSPDSQDSLKVLPPA
-39 EKMDSAGVQKK
+39 EKTQ
-50 KEMKTKNIDDVV
+50 NIDDVI

-86 FQKNPTPNIFESIAM
+86 FQKNPTPSIFEAISM

-122 GLEGPYT
+122 GLEGAYT

-193 IDLMTTTWNEN
+193 VDLMTTTWSEN
-204 NVDLSTKFS
+204 NVDLSTKFNF
-213 LGKKAASL
+213 GKNVASL
-221 LSLNYFNAT
+221 LSLNYFNFEK
-230 QRFDENHDN
+230 RFDENKDN

-256 FKRNENRQA
+256 FIRKENRQA
-265 SFALRYLYEDRFGGQ
+265 SFALRYLYEDRFGGE
-280 MQWNRSYRGSDQV
+280 MQWNRSYRGSDV
-293 YGESIYTNR
+293 IYGESIYTNR
-302 VEAFGIYQWPLKENI
+302 VEAFGVYQWPLKENI
-317 ITQLSYNFHDQN
+317 ITQFSYNFHDQN

-337 LATQKVAFA
+337 TAMQKVLFA
-346 QNYWDKKLGNHDLIL
+346 QTFWDKKFGNHDFTAGITL
-361 GVTFKRTFY
+361 KRTFY
-370 DDNTPGTLSA
+370 DDNTPGTLSS
-380 DGFTNEP
+380 DGFTNKS
-387 MKSPIIGAFI
+387 MKSPIFGVFV
-397 QDQWEIN
+397 QDQWEVS
-404 EKNTL
+404 EKNTV
-409 LLGYRLDYDKIHHAV
+409 LLGYRFDYDKVHHAV

-460 ALTGSREVVIQSNL
+460 ALTGSREVVIQSDL

-488 KIPAGDRLI
+488 KIPAGKSLI
-497 NLDVSAFYTYFS
+497 NLDASAFYTYFS

-517 TDPGKIIYDNLHGYG
+517 TDPEKIIYDNLNGYG

-545 SFPLSINAG
+545 NFPLSVGLGI
-554 VTYLDVYQKFDD
+554 TYLDVYQKFDD
-566 GREKSQQ
+566 EKEKSQQ
-573 LHAPKWSGTYALTY
+573 LHAPKWSGTYNLTY
-587 RFLNDLTIDFTG
+587 KFAGNLVIDFTG

-619 PWYSLANIQVSK
+619 PFYTLANIQVSK
-631 SFRSGF
+631 AFKSGF
-637 EVYCGIKNLFNFTPK
+637 EVYCGIKNLFNFTPR
-652 DPLMRPFDPFDR
+652 DPLMRPFDPFDNN
-664 TVNDPVTNP
+664 VDDPVNNP
-673 NGYTFDTTYGYA
+673 NHYTFDTTYGYA

-690 RGFLGVKYTLK
+690 RGFLGIKYILK

>member
-1 MLALTN
+1 
-7 NFYFMKQ
+7 MKR
-14 ILLFVVL
+14 ILYSWLFL
-21 FSPFCFS
+21 PSLYFS
-28 QETDSLDVYRS
+28 QNTDSLEIQSSDNQ
-39 EKMDSAGVQKK
+39 DSLKVLPNTV
-50 KEMKTKNIDDVV
+50 KTQNIDDVI

-86 FQKNPTPNIFESIAM
+86 FQKNPTPNIFEAISM

-193 IDLMTTTWNEN
+193 VDLMTTTWSEN
-204 NVDLSTKFS
+204 NVDLSTKFNF
-213 LGKKAASL
+213 GKNIASL
-221 LSLNYFNAT
+221 LSLNYFNFEK
-230 QRFDENHDN
+230 RFDENKDN
-239 FTDGALQNRISV
+239 FTDGALQNRVSV

-256 FKRNENRQA
+256 FIRKENRQA
-265 SFALRYLYEDRFGGQ
+265 SFALRYLYEDRFGGE
-280 MQWNRSYRGSDQV
+280 MQWDRSYRGSDQV

-302 VEAFGIYQWPLKENI
+302 IEAFGIYQWPVKENI
-317 ITQLSYNFHDQN
+317 VTQFSYNFHDQN

-337 LATQKVAFA
+337 TATQKVLFM
-346 QNYWDKKLGNHDLIL
+346 QTFWDRKFGNHDITAGATL
-361 GVTFKRTFY
+361 KRTFY
-370 DDNTPGTLSA
+370 DDNTPGTLSTEGMNA
-380 DGFTNEP
+380 P
-387 MKSPIIGAFI
+387 MKSPIFGAFV

-404 EKNTL
+404 DKNTI
-409 LLGYRLDYDKIHHAV
+409 LLGYRFDYDKIHHAV

-460 ALTGSREVVIQSNL
+460 ALTGSRKVVIQSDL

-488 KIPAGDRLI
+488 KIPAGKNLI
-497 NLDVSAFYTYFS
+497 NLDASAFYTYFS

-517 TDPGKIIYDNLHGYG
+517 TDPEKIIYDNLKGYG
-532 ISRGASLNVDYSF
+532 ISRGVSLNADYNF
-545 SFPLSINAG
+545 SFPLSVGLG

-566 GREKSQQ
+566 EREKSQQ
-573 LHAPKWSGTYALTY
+573 LHAPKWSGTYNITY
-587 RFLNDLTIDFTG
+587 KFAGNLAIDFTG

-619 PWYSLANIQVSK
+619 PFYSLANIQISK
-631 SFRSGF
+631 SFKSGF
-637 EVYCGIKNLFNFTPK
+637 EVYCGIKNLFNFSPK
-652 DPLMRPFDPFDR
+652 DPLMRPFDPFDKN
-664 TVNDPVTNP
+664 VDDPIGNP
-673 NGYTFDTTYGYA
+673 YQYTFDTTYGYA

-690 RGFLGVKYTLK
+690 RGFLGVKYILK